1 MPKDTGPGVFAAE
14 KILKKRYKKGRAEYL
29 IKWQGYSAKYNTWEP
44 AANILDERLLQ
55 CYKSLQSA
63 SRGRKRKK
71 GSISKSTKK
80 SKHDE
85 SFEVNDSTAED
96 SVTQDED
103 EIVSVGSVEDS
114 IQSSIQDDL
123 TNEQNETATLSDSSN
138 KNGKKLGKDLK
149 LGNGDN
155 DTSDTMIH
163 HNTQKMSS
171 TVRLTEKTFSKTET
185 EEVECICWKKPL
197 IDQVTITDV
206 TLNGLTATF
215 TEASTDQGFFA

>member
-44 AANILDERLLQ
+44 AANILDERLLH

-71 GSISKSTKK
+71 GSISKSAKK

-85 SFEVNDSTAED
+85 SFEVNDSTAEG

-103 EIVSVGSVEDS
+103 ENISVGSVENS
-114 IQSSIQDDL
+114 PIHDDL
-123 TNEQNETATLSDSSN
+123 TNEQNETTTLSDSSN
-138 KNGKKLGKDLK
+138 KNGKKFVKDLK
-149 LGNGDN
+149 SGNGD
-155 DTSDTMIH
+155 SDKSETMIH
-163 HNTQKMSS
+163 QNTQKMSS
-171 TVRLTEKTFSKTET
+171 TVCLTEKFFSKPEV